1 MARYTGPRAKIS
13 RRFGVSLFG
22 PSKAF
27 ERRNFPPGQHG
38 VRAGRKKKSEYSVA
52 LGEKQKLRFQYGVL
66 EKQFRG
72 YYEEAARRRGVTG
85 VILLQLLETRLD
97 NVCYRA
103 GFGNSRQAAR
113 QIVNHGHILVNGR
126 CVDIPSYQ
134 VKPGD
139 VIKVGAKPSSQQLV
153 LRMTDLTQAMPVVDW
168 LSVDKDKLEATVS
181 RVPERCRHRPARQR
195 AAHRRA
201 LLPLT
206 ISPSFGF
213 HCKKTPGRQSGRF
226 CYSVRCLDKGSVIK

>member
-1 MARYTGPRAKIS
+1 MARYTGPRAKLS

-97 NVCYRA
+97 NVVYRC
-103 GFGNSRQAAR
+103 GFGNTRQAAR
-113 QIVNHGHILVNGR
+113 QFVNHGHILVNGR
-126 CVDIPSYQ
+126 AVDIASFQ

-139 VIKVGAKPSSQQLV
+139 VIKVGPKPSAQQLV
-153 LRMTDLTQAMPVVDW
+153 LRMTDLTQAMPVKDW
-168 LSVDKDKLEATVS
+168 LEVDKDKMEATVS
-181 RVPERCRHRPARQR
+181 RIPERDDID
-195 AAHRRA
+195 
-201 LLPLT
+201 PLVNEQL
-206 ISPSFGF
+206 IVEL
-213 HCKKTPGRQSGRF
+213 
-226 CYSVRCLDKGSVIK
+226 YSR

>member
-22 PSKAF
+22 PSKAL

-72 YYEEAARRRGVTG
+72 YYEEAARRRGITG

-97 NVCYRA
+97 NVIYRA
-103 GFGNSRQAAR
+103 GFANTRQAAR

-126 CVDIPSYQ
+126 CVDVPSFQ

-139 VIKVGAKPSSQQLV
+139 VIKVGAKPSSQQLA
-153 LRMTDLTQAMPVVDW
+153 LRMTDLTQASPGVDW
-168 LSVDKDKLEATVS
+168 LTVDKDKLEATVS
-181 RVPERCRHRPARQR
+181 RVPERSDIDPIVNEQ
-195 AAHRRA
+195 
-201 LLPLT
+201 LIVEL
-206 ISPSFGF
+206 
-213 HCKKTPGRQSGRF
+213 
-226 CYSVRCLDKGSVIK
+226 YSR

>member
-97 NVCYRA
+97 NVVYRA

-113 QIVNHGHILVNGR
+113 QSVNHGHIQVNGR
-126 CVDIPSYQ
+126 TVDIASFQ

-139 VIKVGAKPSSQQLV
+139 VIKVGGKPSSQQLV
-153 LRMTDLTQAMPVVDW
+153 NRMTDLTQAMPIKDW
-168 LSVDKDKLEATVS
+168 LTVDKDKLEVTVS
-181 RVPERCRHRPARQR
+181 RIPDR
-195 AAHRRA
+195 ADID
-201 LLPLT
+201 PLVNEQL
-206 ISPSFGF
+206 IVEL
-213 HCKKTPGRQSGRF
+213 
-226 CYSVRCLDKGSVIK
+226 YSR